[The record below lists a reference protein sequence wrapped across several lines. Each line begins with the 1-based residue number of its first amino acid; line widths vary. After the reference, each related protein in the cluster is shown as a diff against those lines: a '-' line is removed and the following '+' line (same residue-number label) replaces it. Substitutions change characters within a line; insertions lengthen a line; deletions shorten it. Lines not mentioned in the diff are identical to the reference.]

1 MQNICH
7 YVIKQVHTKLRYIH
21 TCHCSVKPEE
31 MALKSGPRLVAKSR
45 DTKRRLALTLTS
57 TTSVTESILTTVSD
71 RGEWGEEREREE
83 EREKSEVS
91 DVH

>member
-7 YVIKQVHTKLRYIH
+7 YVIKQVHTKLRYTH
-21 TCHCSVKPEE
+21 TCHCSAKPEE
-31 MALKSGPRLVAKSR
+31 TALKSGPRLVAKSR

-71 RGEWGEEREREE
+71 RGERGEERERGRKRGRGE
-83 EREKSEVS
+83 
-91 DVH
+91 